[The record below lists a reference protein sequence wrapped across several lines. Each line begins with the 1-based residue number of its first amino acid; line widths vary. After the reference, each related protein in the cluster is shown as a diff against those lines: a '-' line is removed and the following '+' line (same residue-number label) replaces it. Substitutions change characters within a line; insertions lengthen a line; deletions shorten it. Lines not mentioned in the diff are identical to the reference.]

1 MVALPLAALPAA
13 YSVSVFAG
21 LIVRRTGCV
30 ARVGLE
36 DGICWSICARNSS
49 KKALALKPGL
59 DRAGAAESR
68 RHEGRK
74 THLRPVVEQAGEL

>member
-1 MVALPLAALPAA
+1 MLQCAAGCTAQVLPQR
-13 YSVSVFAG
+13 
-21 LIVRRTGCV
+21 IVRRDSFSTGSA

-49 KKALALKPGL
+49 KKALALKPCL

-74 THLRPVVEQAGEL
+74 MHLRPVVEQAGAL